1 MKLRNYIKLAIM
13 AVVITTAVSS
23 CQTYKKFDLPKDGAA
38 GEYAAAKDE
47 AVDSAAFGNLISI
60 LSTVFAIRYRNS
72 LSKGF
77 KIAIGHCAFIL
88 CCE

>member
-38 GEYAAAKDE
+38 GEYAAAKD
-47 AVDSAAFGNLISI
+47 
-60 LSTVFAIRYRNS
+60 
-72 LSKGF
+72 
-77 KIAIGHCAFIL
+77 
-88 CCE
+88 